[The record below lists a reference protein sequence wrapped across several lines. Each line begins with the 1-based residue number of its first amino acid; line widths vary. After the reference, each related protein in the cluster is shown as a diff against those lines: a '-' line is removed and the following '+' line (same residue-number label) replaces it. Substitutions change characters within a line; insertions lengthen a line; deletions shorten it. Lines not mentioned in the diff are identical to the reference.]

1 MLFSQGHKKFL
12 EYLTVMK
19 NQSERTIEQY
29 NRHLNKFEDY
39 IHEKV

>member
-19 NQSERTIEQY
+19 NQSERTVEQY
-29 NRHLNKFEDY
+29 HRHLNKFEDY
-39 IHEKV
+39 IHEKI